1 MPLRLFDTHC
11 HLDDRRLHGRLDEV
25 LENAKQAGVER
36 MTTIGCVRDVEG
48 LESAPSIA
56 RQFAHV
62 SCTVGV
68 HPHDAKSLD
77 DTLFAALEAKCA
89 EPEVVAIG
97 EMGLDYHYDNSPRDV
112 QREAFRRQ
120 IDLAKRLGKPIIVHT
135 REAAEETLAILR
147 EEDARDCGGIIHC
160 FSEDAP
166 FAKAALD
173 MGFVASFSGIVTF
186 KRSTAIQ
193 EAAKQQPADM
203 LLVETDA
210 PYLAPIPK
218 RGKTNEPA
226 YVEHTARFIAE
237 LRGEDPEALAE
248 QAFANSLRVF
258 GMDGATSA

>member
-1 MPLRLFDTHC
+1 MTLRLFDTHC
-11 HLDDRRLHGRLDEV
+11 HLDDRRLHARLDEV
-25 LENAKQAGVER
+25 FENAASAGVER
-36 MTTIGCVRDVEG
+36 MVTIGCVRDVAG
-48 LESAPSIA
+48 LDSAPALA
-56 RQFAHV
+56 RRFEPV
-62 SCTVGV
+62 SCAVGV
-68 HPHDAKSLD
+68 HPHDASALD
-77 DTLFAALEAKCA
+77 DALFAALEAKA
-89 EPEVVAIG
+89 AAPEVVAVG
-97 EMGLDYHYDNSPRDV
+97 EMGLDYHYEHSPREV

-120 IDLAKRLGKPIIVHT
+120 IDLARRLGKPIIVHT

-193 EAAKQQPADM
+193 EAAKRQPADM

-210 PYLAPIPK
+210 PYLAPVPK

-237 LRGEDPEALAE
+237 LRGADPETLAE

-258 GMDGATSA
+258 GLAGTTSA